1 MNIEQLLLHDI
12 KTVGNRTENKLV
24 YVRNKNLHAIL
35 NRFDKEEHRL
45 EMVAKF
51 RGITFINDAKSAS
64 INTAYYSFE
73 TLKQNVVWITG
84 GKDENTNYDD
94 IMPFVI
100 EKVKA
105 IICIGDDNKN
115 IIHKF
120 SAAVQCI
127 YERTQ
132 MEDAVSTAFY
142 LAEPNETVLLSL
154 ACECDEKYGN
164 YKNLGMAFKNAI
176 AQL

>member
-24 YVRNKNLHAIL
+24 YVRNKNLQAIL

-51 RGITFINDAKSAS
+51 RGVTFINDAKSAS
-64 INTAYYSFE
+64 VNTAYYSFE
-73 TLKQNVVWITG
+73 TLKQNVIWITG
-84 GKDENTNYDD
+84 GKDENTDYEDL
-94 IMPFVI
+94 MPFVL

-105 IICIGDDNKN
+105 IICIGEDNTK
-115 IIHKF
+115 IISKF
-120 SAAVQCI
+120 SSVVQNI
-127 YERTQ
+127 YERTR

-154 ACECDEKYGN
+154 ACECEEKYEN
-164 YKNLGMAFKNAI
+164 YKNLGIAFKNAI